1 MSNTRSG
8 PRWKNNLR
16 YLVATLSAAGAAYA
30 VDRWFLSGVMAS
42 KWIGLPQ
49 YASAMS
55 QLQMES
61 RHWGIA
67 ALVAEGLA
75 VLLVLPRWAKEK
87 RTPIATSVLTAP
99 REENLRLGYFWKCIL
114 RVGFCL
120 GGTLLAAISVPLIIG
135 IFFKGY

>member
-67 ALVAEGLA
+67 ALVAEGTGGPVGATALGQGETNTNRDFSPNRAARGELA
-75 VLLVLPRWAKEK
+75 
-87 RTPIATSVLTAP
+87 S
-99 REENLRLGYFWKCIL
+99 
-114 RVGFCL
+114 
-120 GGTLLAAISVPLIIG
+120 G
-135 IFFKGY
+135 IFLEMYPPRGILPGWNTA